1 MAESADRKELSEAGQ
16 EEGGNEVMMEGPKEH
31 PERGEDATAGPGDD
45 GECGEEVAG
54 GPGEDREQGEDT
66 NGDSDPHPDRPK
78 GLMGYLLDTDFVES
92 LPVKVKY
99 RVLALKKLQT
109 RVANLESKFLRE
121 FHGIERKFAE
131 MYQPLL
137 EKRRQIINGIYEPTE
152 EECEYKS
159 DSGGY
164 NDDEIYDEEEMYGKE
179 EALVHECMD
188 EDDGYE
194 DYYYYAVDEEEEEDD
209 HDTQATTEENK
220 EEEDPKGIPDFW
232 LTVLKNVDTLT
243 PLIKKY
249 DEPILKLLTDVKVNL
264 SGPGELLSFTLEF
277 YFKPNEYFK
286 NEVLTKTYV
295 LKSRLAYYDPHPYRG
310 TAIEYCTGCEIDWNE
325 GKNVTLKTIKK
336 KQKHQIWGTIRTV
349 TEDFPKDSFFNFF
362 TPHGSSSNGRYVND
376 DFLLGHNLRT
386 YIIPRSVLF
395 FSGDALESQQE
406 GVVREVNDAIYDKI
420 IYDNWMA
427 AIEEVKACCKNLEAL
442 VEDIDR

>member
-1 MAESADRKELSEAGQ
+1 
-16 EEGGNEVMMEGPKEH
+16 
-31 PERGEDATAGPGDD
+31 
-45 GECGEEVAG
+45 
-54 GPGEDREQGEDT
+54 
-66 NGDSDPHPDRPK
+66 
-78 GLMGYLLDTDFVES
+78 TDFVES

-164 NDDEIYDEEEMYGKE
+164 NDDEIYDEEEI
-179 EALVHECMD
+179 
-188 EDDGYE
+188 
-194 DYYYYAVDEEEEEDD
+194 
-209 HDTQATTEENK
+209 QATTEENK

-442 VEDIDR
+442 VE